1 MGSIVQRP
9 WVQITALLIGAAL
22 VAVLATPVSAGPL
35 PQPSSD
41 YETEALE
48 LCSDGDLECVGE
60 TLDAMRQHTRQLA
73 QTCDHNAIFAA
84 LYTIVTTHYYDTV
97 NGDPAF
103 FGDTAFVNHE
113 DVAFA
118 HYYFW
123 PYVNWNNGLQDA
135 VPRAWQVA
143 FEAADEQQ
151 VTPTGNLLLG
161 INAHVVRDLP
171 FVLARLG
178 MGNKDDHDRVNDILR
193 AAYEPAIRAIDEHL
207 ADSVDDGDVQ
217 GTTLDQDVMFQVVA
231 SWREQAWHD
240 ASALANALTDLDR
253 AAVAA
258 AIEEKAYLQA
268 ETFRS
273 QYAYGPGSEAP
284 EARNGYCSQRS
295 WPPDWLGG

>member
-1 MGSIVQRP
+1 MAATVRRP
-9 WVQITALLIGAAL
+9 WVQIAGLLIGAAL

-35 PQPSSD
+35 PPPSAD

-48 LCSDGDLECVGE
+48 LCSDGDLQCVGE
-60 TLDAMRQHTRQLA
+60 TLDAMRQHTRELA
-73 QTCDHNAIFAA
+73 QSCDHNAIFAA
-84 LYTIVTTHYYDTV
+84 LYTVVTTYYYDTV
-97 NGDPAF
+97 AADPDF

-118 HYYFW
+118 YYYFW
-123 PYVNWNNGLQDA
+123 PYVNWNDGPHDA

-143 FEAADEQQ
+143 FEAADAQQ
-151 VTPTGNLLLG
+151 VSPTGNLLLG

-178 MGNKDDHDRVNDILR
+178 MGHKADHDRVNDILW

-207 ADSVDDGDVQ
+207 ADSIDDGDID
-217 GTTLDQDVMFQVVA
+217 GTSLDQQALFEVVA
-231 SWREQAWHD
+231 SWREQAWQD
-240 ASALANALTDLDR
+240 AKMLANARTDLDR

-268 ETFRS
+268 EEFRTL
-273 QYAYGPGSEAP
+273 YAYVPGSEAL
-284 EARNGYCSQRS
+284 ETRNEYCGEQS